1 MSTVNWIL
9 DIVLVVAAVWMVFTV
24 RGIGGI
30 VGRTLTFIVIGAVI
44 TGIAHLAATLMGPM
58 FSDGATANMVHRV
71 IVLVGFV
78 FLVLGFQQLRAMK
91 R

>member
-9 DIVLVVAAVWMVFTV
+9 DIILVLAAIWMVFTV

-30 VGRTLTFIVIGAVI
+30 VGRTLTLIVIGAVI
-44 TGIAHLAATLMGPM
+44 TGVAHLLATIMAPM
-58 FSDGATANMVHRV
+58 FTDSATAGMVHRV
-71 IVLVGFV
+71 IVLIGFV
-78 FLVLGFQQLRAMK
+78 FLVFGFQQLRAMK